1 LLWRRGAKKAIWAEM
16 PLELEAA
23 TAGAPA
29 VAQEAAPVFAPETP
43 PTRAGAPRVR
53 SGRGS
58 PPKVL
63 TQRGKRGKAN
73 TQPWRAACTEWKR
86 CNPDAPRW
94 TKFQKDTKAWREVH
108 EIMAAAGG
116 VMP

>member
-1 LLWRRGAKKAIWAEM
+1 MLWRRGAKKVIWAEL

-29 VAQEAAPVFAPETP
+29 VAQEAAPAFAPETP
-43 PTRAGAPRVR
+43 PTRALRAP
-53 SGRGS
+53 GR
-58 PPKVL
+58 KVL
-63 TQRGKRGKAN
+63 TQKGKRGKAN
-73 TQPWRAACTEWKR
+73 PQTLREACTEWKR
-86 CNPDAPRW
+86 CTPDAPRW
-94 TKFQKDTKAWREVH
+94 TKFQKDTKAWSEVH